1 MSKQRAADLLG
12 VSLATVDRRI
22 LRGELTVERE
32 AWGSR
37 ERVWVML
44 DLPAGEAISEGRS
57 VASSEVSSDASS
69 EVTMAVLRER
79 VAALERELASSQ
91 QQLADSEWR
100 YHELLARFPIQL
112 PPGPAESRIK
122 GFFRF
127 LRR

>member
-44 DLPAGEAISEGRS
+44 DLPTGEAISEG
-57 VASSEVSSDASS
+57 SSDASNDAS
-69 EVTMAVLRER
+69 NEVTMTVLRER
-79 VAALERELASSQ
+79 VAALERELASCK
-91 QQLADSEWR
+91 QQLADSELR
-100 YHELLARFPIQL
+100 YHELLARLPVQL

-122 GFFRF
+122 GWFRF

>member
-37 ERVWVML
+37 ERVWVLM
-44 DLPAGEAISEGRS
+44 DVPAGEARSEG
-57 VASSEVSSDASS
+57 SSEARSEASS

-79 VAALERELASSQ
+79 VAALERELASCQ

-122 GFFRF
+122 GWFRF
-127 LRR
+127 LRH

>member
-44 DLPAGEAISEGRS
+44 DLPVGEAISEG
-57 VASSEVSSDASS
+57 SSDASS
-69 EVTMAVLRER
+69 EVTMVVLRER
-79 VAALERELASSQ
+79 VAALERELASCK

-112 PPGPAESRIK
+112 PPGPSESRIK